1 MSKSFLSKIGF
12 KKKYFETIPEGEID
26 DNILIRLSE
35 IKKNYRS
42 KKVLRGINLT
52 INKGEHVAILGA
64 NGAGKSTLTE
74 IIATIKEPSEGTIYY
89 SFGNKKKKITPNIG
103 MQFQDSSYP
112 PTYKVID
119 LVHFFA
125 KSGKNRLSKEEIE
138 EFMRLFNLWDFKQF
152 YADSLSGGQRQR
164 LNILLSVINSPK
176 LLILDEL
183 STGLDIDSVEKIQN
197 YILDYVNK
205 NEITLLLVSH
215 NPDEV
220 KTLTDRIVLI
230 DNGVIYKDEM
240 ISEIE
245 KQTTL
250 EDYLFN
256 YFEEKASK
264 RNHLDF
270 SEEDFEF
277 RKFVPKKE
285 AQTNFEQLQ
294 EEQDRIIFDA
304 REQIRFIK
312 YKRSLDLERAYQ
324 QEIEEKAKL
333 NEKWLAK
340 DVSEERKE
348 KSSDLQ
354 YAGDLEDDQVALK
367 LTNISKH
374 YGKKEVL
381 KGINLTFNKG
391 EKVAII
397 GANGAGKSTLTEI
410 ISTIKEPSEGKIYYS
425 FGKSKYDITANIGM
439 QFQDTSYPVMFTV
452 KNLVYFFARA
462 NYRSMSTYEIHKALK
477 VFNLYKLRNA
487 IAESLSGGQKQR
499 LNVLLTL
506 IKKPKLLIL
515 DEVSTGL
522 DIEAVE
528 EIKKFI
534 LNYVE
539 ENEVNL
545 ILVSHNIKE
554 IADMADRII
563 ALKDGV
569 IFKDVTIDEI
579 KEEYN
584 ETRSYYA
591 IKKLSKELFASDAE
605 TNSDLIEENFSTDN
619 ETTSIQLKED
629 LIEAEEETLELKDL
643 SQLDSKSY
651 NELVQ
656 AQDSIDDD
664 FTTIETESVVD
675 QIIKEDKMQ
684 NEKFVTLETEISTI
698 ESEIKETI
706 ETIEEELENI
716 ETSLEEIVIETEEPA
731 STASTESVK
740 SFDDDS
746 LHKVEIVI
754 DTNSSPVQPDIV
766 IEEEKLPKNEPLTS
780 IEKKIPINKEDL
792 SSLEEDNSEL
802 DELPLEEDEIIGAEP
817 IIEEPIVD
825 SSTKKEVGERPQS
838 NFTFTKRP
846 DKEKLREALE
856 EIKAENK
863 EEVKAKESSPKKPV
877 SKPAP
882 KPVEKPIEKPAP
894 KPAPKPVPKEDTT
907 AKPDQPKKTSGK
919 KAAKA
924 AKQEKIAANKAKKD
938 VNYKE
943 YHHADTKKWKKG

>member
-1 MSKSFLSKIGF
+1 MSKSFLAKIGL
-12 KKKYFETIPEGEID
+12 KKKYFETFHEGEID
-26 DNILIRLSE
+26 ENILIRLTD

-42 KKVLRGINLT
+42 KKVLRGVNLI
-52 INKGEHVAILGA
+52 INKGEHIAILGA

-125 KSGKNRLSKEEIE
+125 KSGKNRLNKEEIE

-230 DNGVIYKDEM
+230 DNGVVYKDEL

-245 KQTTL
+245 KEHTSL
-250 EDYLFN
+250 EDYLFG
-256 YFEEKASK
+256 YFEEKAAK

-277 RKFVPKKE
+277 KKFLPKKE
-285 AQTNFEQLQ
+285 AQTNYDLLQ
-294 EEQDRIIFDA
+294 EEQDRIIFA
-304 REQIRFIK
+304 AKEKIRFIK

-324 QEIEEKAKL
+324 DEIEEKAKL

-348 KSSDLQ
+348 KSSELDYADDLH
-354 YAGDLEDDQVALK
+354 DDEVSLK
-367 LTNISKH
+367 LTNIVKR

-381 KGINLTFNKG
+381 KGIDLTFNKK

-410 ISTIKEPSEGKIYYS
+410 ISTIKEPTEGKIYYS

-439 QFQDTSYPVMFTV
+439 QFQDTSYPIMFTV

-477 VFNLYKLRNA
+477 VFNLYKLRNN

-539 ENEVNL
+539 ENDVNL

-569 IFKDVTIDEI
+569 VFKDVTIEQI
-579 KEEYN
+579 QEEYN
-584 ETRSYYA
+584 EDRPYYA
-591 IKKLSKELFASDAE
+591 IKKLSKELFASNS
-605 TNSDLIEENFSTDN
+605 NSDLIEDNFTPEN
-619 ETTSIQLKED
+619 TSIQLLEEMMDED
-629 LIEAEEETLELKDL
+629 EATLELKDL
-643 SQLDSKSY
+643 SDLDKKDY
-651 NELVQ
+651 KELVK
-656 AQDSIDDD
+656 AQDSIDDG

-675 QIIKEDKMQ
+675 QIIKEDKLQ

-706 ETIEEELENI
+706 ETIEEDLENI
-716 ETSLEEIVIETEEPA
+716 ENSLGKI
-731 STASTESVK
+731 ESVAIGNNK
-740 SFDDDS
+740 QEFTDEK
-746 LHKVEIVI
+746 LHKVEIIIDSSVRQKEVI
-754 DTNSSPVQPDIV
+754 IK
-766 IEEEKLPKNEPLTS
+766 EEKLPNEKSLTP
-780 IEKKIPINKEDL
+780 IEKKIPIKKE
-792 SSLEEDNSEL
+792 
-802 DELPLEEDEIIGAEP
+802 EI
-817 IIEEPIVD
+817 
-825 SSTKKEVGERPQS
+825 SNLKKTKKTTQPVVKKVEPKTTLSKKDVGERPQS
-838 NFTFTKRP
+838 DFNFTKRP
-846 DKEKLREALE
+846 DKTKIKEALE
-856 EIKAENK
+856 EIKSDNK
-863 EEVKAKESSPKKPV
+863 DEVKPKPTPKKPLDKKATPAKKTAPKKEEIKKTEPK
-877 SKPAP
+877 KPAAKPTP
-882 KPVEKPIEKPAP
+882 KP
-894 KPAPKPVPKEDTT
+894 KPAAKQVTKPKPEDKL
-907 AKPDQPKKTSGK
+907 AQPKKTAGK
-919 KAAKA
+919 KAAKV
-924 AKQEKIAANKAKKD
+924 AKQEKIAANKTKKD

>member
-1 MSKSFLSKIGF
+1 MSKSFLARVGL
-12 KKKYFETIPEGEID
+12 KKKYFETIHEGGID
-26 DNILIRLSE
+26 DNILIRLTD

-42 KKVLRGINLT
+42 KKVLRGVNLT
-52 INKGEHVAILGA
+52 IKKGEHIAILGA

-125 KSGKNRLSKEEIE
+125 KSGKNRLNKEEIE

-220 KTLTDRIVLI
+220 KTLTDRVVLI
-230 DNGVIYKDEM
+230 DNGVVYKDEL

-245 KQTTL
+245 KEYSSL
-250 EDYLFN
+250 EDYLFG
-256 YFEEKASK
+256 YFEEKAAK

-277 RKFVPKKE
+277 KKFTPKKE
-285 AQTNFEQLQ
+285 AKTNYDFLQ
-294 EEQDRIIFDA
+294 EEQDRIIFA
-304 REQIRFIK
+304 AKEKIRFVK

-324 QEIEEKAKL
+324 DEIEEKAKL

-340 DVSEERKE
+340 DVSQERKE
-348 KSSDLQ
+348 KSSELD
-354 YAGDLEDDQVALK
+354 YADDVHDDKVSLK
-367 LTNISKH
+367 LTNIVKR

-381 KGINLTFNKG
+381 KGIDLTFNKK

-410 ISTIKEPSEGKIYYS
+410 ISTIKEPTEGKIYYS

-439 QFQDTSYPVMFTV
+439 QFQDTSYPIMFTV

-477 VFNLYKLRNA
+477 VFNLYKLRNN

-539 ENEVNL
+539 ENDVNL

-569 IFKDVTIDEI
+569 VFKDVTLEQIQQ
-579 KEEYN
+579 EYN
-584 ETRSYYA
+584 EERPYYA
-591 IKKLSKELFASDAE
+591 IKKLSKELFASSS
-605 TNSDLIEENFSTDN
+605 NSDLIEENFIPQSED
-619 ETTSIQLKED
+619 TSDQLLNQLDDQE
-629 LIEAEEETLELKDL
+629 EATLELKDL
-643 SQLDSKSY
+643 SQFNKKDY
-651 NELVQ
+651 QELIK
-656 AQDSIDDD
+656 AQDSINDD

-675 QIIKEDKMQ
+675 QIIKEDKLQ
-684 NEKFVTLETEISTI
+684 SEAFVTLETEISTI

-716 ETSLEEIVIETEEPA
+716 ENSLEKIEFVE
-731 STASTESVK
+731 
-740 SFDDDS
+740 DDS
-746 LHKVEIVI
+746 KKL
-754 DTNSSPVQPDIV
+754 DIF
-766 IEEEKLPKNEPLTS
+766 IEEEKLPKEESLTS
-780 IEKKIPINKEDL
+780 IERKIPI
-792 SSLEEDNSEL
+792 
-802 DELPLEEDEIIGAEP
+802 
-817 IIEEPIVD
+817 
-825 SSTKKEVGERPQS
+825 KKEEISNLKSNKLKSNKKDVGDRPQ
-838 NFTFTKRP
+838 NEFNFTKRP
-846 DKEKLREALE
+846 DKEKLKEALE
-856 EIKAENK
+856 EIKADDGIEAK
-863 EEVKAKESSPKKPV
+863 PTTKKTTTKPATKAKTPAK
-877 SKPAP
+877 KPAP
-882 KPVEKPIEKPAP
+882 KTTSKP
-894 KPAPKPVPKEDTT
+894 KPATKAAPKKSTPKKAT
-907 AKPDQPKKTSGK
+907 PKKTTTKPPAKPKTTTKKPAAKPTTKATSKPATKKAQPPKTAGK
-919 KAAKA
+919 KAAKTV
-924 AKQEKIAANKAKKD
+924 KQEKIAANKSKKD